1 MNTRTSAILTLSL
14 LSLASLATAQITP
27 GNLVVLRVG
36 TGAAALSNASTATFL
51 DEFTTAGTL
60 VQSIPMPTAASGLD
74 LPCTV
79 SGSATSEG
87 LLTLSADGRYLV
99 AVGYSA
105 APGITSIVATTS
117 VATPR
122 VVARIAL
129 DGTVDSSTAIDNLFS
144 ANNIRSAVTTDGSQ
158 FWVSGAN
165 SGVVYTTLGAT
176 GGTSLNAT
184 APTNLRAI
192 GVAGGQLFT
201 TTSSGSAGRFLAVGT
216 GLPTTAGQT
225 LTSVAGF
232 PLSGGSPYDFHFADA
247 NTLYLADDGTF
258 ANGGGIQK
266 WTLSAGTWSRQYVL
280 SAGASVGCRGLSGYT
295 NGGTTTLYATTTTNL
310 LVAVTDTGASATF
323 TTLATGVTNTAL
335 RGVRFVNVPHSVSFA
350 GTGSPNTVGVP
361 TIAPQN
367 GLPVIGNAAFAIGSS
382 NFVASGFGFGLLDIG
397 TLGAGQQIPGAQVGA
412 LVFLNPLSLVAQIV
426 LADGAGATSLPFG
439 IPNAGALAGL
449 PVASQFLSYD
459 PMLADPTPF
468 GTSGGM
474 QIVVGF

>member
-1 MNTRTSAILTLSL
+1 MNTRTSALLTLSL

-36 TGAAALSNASTATFL
+36 TGAAALSSAATATFL
-51 DEFTTAGTL
+51 DEFTTAGAF
-60 VQSIPMPTAASGLD
+60 VQTIAMPTAVNGLD

-105 APGITSIVATTS
+105 VPGTASVVATTS
-117 VATPR
+117 AATPR

-129 DGTVDSSTAIDNLFS
+129 DETVDSSTSINNLFS
-144 ANNIRSAVTTDGSQ
+144 ANNIRTAVTTDGTQ
-158 FWVSGAN
+158 FWASGAN
-165 SGVVYTTLGAT
+165 SGVVYATLAATT
-176 GGTSLNAT
+176 GTSLNT
-184 APTNLRAI
+184 APANLRAI

-201 TTSSGSAGRFLAVGT
+201 TTSSGSAGRFFAVGT

-225 LTSVAGF
+225 LTAVPGF
-232 PLSGGSPYDFHFADA
+232 PLNGGSPYDFFFADA
-247 NTLYLADDGTF
+247 NTLYLADEGTF

-280 SAGASVGCRGLSGYT
+280 SAGASIGCRGLSGYT

-310 LVAVTDTGASATF
+310 LVAVTDSGALSTF
-323 TTLATGVTNTAL
+323 TTLATGATNTAL

-350 GTGSPNTVGVP
+350 GAGSPNTVGVP
-361 TIAPQN
+361 TIAPLN
-367 GLPVIGNAAFAIGSS
+367 GLPVIGNAAFAIGGG
-382 NFVASGFGFGLLDIG
+382 NFVASVFGFGLLDIG
-397 TLGAGQQIPGAQVGA
+397 TLGAGQQIPGAPVGA
-412 LVFLNPLSLVAQIV
+412 LVFLNPLSLVAQLV
-426 LADGAGATSLPFG
+426 LADGLGATSLPFG

-449 PVASQFLSYD
+449 PIASQFLSYD
-459 PMLADPTPF
+459 PMLADPIPF